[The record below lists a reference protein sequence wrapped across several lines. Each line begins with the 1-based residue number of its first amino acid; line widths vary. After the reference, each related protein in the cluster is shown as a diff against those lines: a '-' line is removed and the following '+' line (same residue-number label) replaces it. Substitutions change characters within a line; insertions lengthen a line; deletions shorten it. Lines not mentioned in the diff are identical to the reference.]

1 MIYKIFL
8 LYKITSVTGGKRTRC
23 GDCTG
28 CVEQDCGVC
37 KFCMDM
43 KKFGGKGRKKQCCV
57 KR

>member
-1 MIYKIFL
+1 M
-8 LYKITSVTGGKRTRC
+8 TGGKRTC

-43 KKFGGKGRKKQCCV
+43 KKFGGKGRKKTVLCAE
-57 KR
+57 KTML